1 MNFFDEARIYVKAGN
16 GGGGSCSFRREAH
29 VAFGGPDG
37 GNGGRGGHV
46 IFKSST
52 NLNTLIDFKFKQHYK
67 AKAGGQGK
75 GQNRHGAN
83 GEDTVLQVPLGTQI
97 YDDDDNMLCDF
108 DKEDQEY
115 ILLKGGEGG
124 RGNASF
130 KSSINRA
137 PKISNP
143 GEPTEEQIIHLRLKI
158 FSDVGLVGFPNA
170 GKSTLISVLSKAQ
183 PKVADYPF
191 TTLKPYLGV
200 VVYDDKDFVIA
211 DIPGLIEGASDG
223 MGLGHKFLK
232 HIERCKTILHIIDV
246 TAESPNKSYEIIRNE
261 LTKYSDLLMDKK
273 EIIVLN
279 KIDLVFEEDLPEIIK
294 SLQESTGKEIIAI
307 SAASLINL
315 DQLKQ
320 RIVKELLD

>member
-16 GGGGSCSFRREAH
+16 GGNGSCSFRREAH

-46 IFKSST
+46 IFRGST

-83 GEDTVLQVPLGTQI
+83 GEDVILQVPLGTQI
-97 YDDDDNMLCDF
+97 YDDDENILFDF
-108 DKEDQEY
+108 DKADQEY
-115 ILLKGGEGG
+115 VLLRGGEGG

-130 KSSINRA
+130 KSSVNRA

-143 GEPTEEQIIHLRLKI
+143 GDVTEEEIIHLRLKI

-170 GKSTLISVLSKAQ
+170 GKSTLISALSKAQ

-200 VVYDDKDFVIA
+200 VVYDDKDFVIW
-211 DIPGLIEGASDG
+211 
-223 MGLGHKFLK
+223 
-232 HIERCKTILHIIDV
+232 R
-246 TAESPNKSYEIIRNE
+246 
-261 LTKYSDLLMDKK
+261 
-273 EIIVLN
+273 
-279 KIDLVFEEDLPEIIK
+279 
-294 SLQESTGKEIIAI
+294 
-307 SAASLINL
+307 
-315 DQLKQ
+315 
-320 RIVKELLD
+320 